1 MMSFWVQLKNRLWQ
15 GQEGASMLMAVVLAI
30 VTMAAIVFNFLAESE
45 QKQSGASVTYTSTN
59 AFLLAD
65 AGVRY
70 VEKCLKNPPL
80 TPDLCPTGASS
91 VDWKNDFIT
100 TPATTFTKNF
110 PTSNSSGTFSIE
122 FIQNAI
128 NDTNN
133 IRIRSTGTYRGA
145 IRTIGS
151 TVSRFTTCVL
161 GQQSISYCTS
171 SSIKNSASTTDPNSP
186 VQSCPAVV
194 VDLLYPSEFPDDPAP
209 TSCPNAEYPDY
220 SNGSPS
226 MAPPYQYCDWE
237 LDGTTAVSV
246 GAFNYIAS
254 GGAASGQPVV
264 KVNDASGFVAGMKV
278 RLTRGAL
285 LPSGAS
291 AGSTTVTLNSTSGFA
306 ANQLVKIVKLSTLG
320 SVLPTIEEI
329 KIQSVDSATQ
339 LTLATALGS
348 SYNANDV
355 ADLTDLS
362 TSATNEEHTILSVNG
377 GTNELTLTSNL
388 SSTYPEGSS
397 VESVIEM
404 WVAKDFRMSNSSS
417 LTVKGGLKINVGN
430 NVTLE
435 NTSEL
440 LAFGSVALH
449 TDNNFILKNAAK
461 MNEVMS
467 FAGDLL
473 VQVGNDALFANSSS
487 FAGGVIANDTILVEN
502 NAELTGSLSGDTVSL
517 VNNATLL
524 FDPNAGI
531 DSDGIEDCVPTTFN
545 PPSQSE

>member
-1 MMSFWVQLKNRLWQ
+1 MMNFWVQLKNRLWQ

-30 VTMAAIVFNFLAESE
+30 VTMAAIAFNFLAESE

-70 VEKCLKNPPL
+70 VEKCLKDPPV
-80 TPDLCPTGASS
+80 TPDVCPTGASS
-91 VDWKNDFIT
+91 VDWKSDFIT

-110 PTSNSSGTFSIE
+110 PTPDSSGTFSIE

-133 IRIRSTGTYRGA
+133 IRIRSTGTYKGA

-161 GQQSISYCTS
+161 GEQAISYCTS
-171 SSIKNSASTTDPNSP
+171 SNIKNSASTTDPNSP
-186 VQSCPAVV
+186 VQSCPAVTV
-194 VDLLYPSEFPDDPAP
+194 ELIYPSEFPDDPAP

-254 GGAASGQPVV
+254 GGAASGQNVV
-264 KVNDASGFVAGMKV
+264 KVNSSSGFALGMKV

-291 AGSTTVTLNSTSGFA
+291 AGSTTVTLNSTTGFA
-306 ANQLVKIVKLSTLG
+306 ANQLVKFVNLSTLG

-339 LTLATALGS
+339 LTLASALGS

-362 TSATNEEHTILSVNG
+362 TSATHEEHTITGISGND
-377 GTNELTLTSNL
+377 LTLSGNL

-397 VESVIEM
+397 VESIIEM
-404 WVAKDFRMSNSSS
+404 WVAKDFGMRNQSS
-417 LTVKGGLKINVGN
+417 LTVKGALKVNVGN
-430 NVTLE
+430 DVILE
-435 NTSEL
+435 NTSEML
-440 LAFGSVALH
+440 VFGSVALH
-449 TDNNFILKNAAK
+449 MDNNFNLKNAAK
-461 MNEVMS
+461 MNEVMG

-473 VQVGNDALFANSSS
+473 VQVGNDALFENSSS
-487 FAGGVIANDTILVEN
+487 FAGGVIANHDIVVEN
-502 NAELTGSLSGDTVSL
+502 NAELTGSLSGDTVNL
-517 VNNATLL
+517 VNNATLI
-524 FDPNAGI
+524 FDPNAGV
-531 DSDGIEDCVPTTFN
+531 DSDGIEDCVPATFN